1 MKKIVK
7 TLSLIISWCFILNLF
22 SVSAFAQK
30 EGDAASDKEV
40 NVAQE
45 IVDGGYADYLT
56 SIKDFENAQQNIEID
71 VNSVCSDKPVNLTVN
86 VEKDGVYNL
95 GLGYSLSEE
104 RTSALELELKID
116 GEIPFAECD
125 GLLFAL
131 EWTLPDEIRKD
142 GMGNE
147 FSPEATIGNESIFN
161 LAKDSTGWSTQQY
174 LFYFKKGKHTVSV
187 RSVDG
192 SFMLEKLSLLV
203 PETVVS
209 YSEYDLNKADD
220 TANAKT
226 IIIEGEKADKLSD
239 YWLIP
244 KCDSTS
250 AAVFPVCNTTDKIN
264 YIGGATWKNP
274 GETVAYSI
282 KVSKTGYYK
291 LGFSYKQSDVINA
304 STYRSLKIDGKT
316 PFIEAEEI
324 SFSYSTKWQNETF
337 SDNEGEPYLFY
348 LTEGEHTI
356 SLTAT
361 PGPIY
366 EVTNLLK
373 ETVSSL
379 GEIYMDITMITGET
393 VDNYRDYDLFDS
405 IENLDGRI
413 NTCLESLNKASG
425 LLSNIGNQGTSS
437 YDSSIKSMAQIL
449 SKMLENKYTAHR
461 YLNDYYSKYCSV
473 ASVLNEM
480 RSMPLY
486 LDRIYLVPQKAE
498 ADYNEAGFFTQL
510 WFSVVKFIQSF
521 SADYNTVSD
530 AKSGDSITIWVNWG
544 RDQAQVLNSLVQSSF
559 TPKYGTNVEIEVVNA
574 TMVQAVLSGNPP
586 DCILQH
592 SRSEPVNLAMRGVLL
607 DLERF
612 DNLDE
617 ILNRFQKGAEK
628 PYRYKGGLYALP
640 DTQNFYLMFYRKDIF
655 GNLGLTVPETWDE
668 FITVTKVLARNN
680 LQSWL
685 HYTQITAANQID
697 MGVGSL
703 NLFPSMLLQRG
714 LNLYEDDYRSTTL
727 DSSKV
732 IKTFEYWTNFYTKL
746 KIPVTLS
753 FYNRFRTGTCPI
765 GIEPYT
771 TYTTLK
777 AAAPEIEGL
786 WSVAPIPGVKNA
798 DGTVSHISTGG
809 GTGCAILK
817 STKNPEKAWDFITWW
832 TDAETQYSYTQNV
845 EASLGP
851 TGRIAVSNIEAFNK
865 MSWDSEM
872 KSEILNAWSQVEE
885 VPEVPGSYY
894 ASRSIDLSFWSV
906 VNENRNPKDV
916 LLEKSAEVNYE
927 IERKW
932 EQYENRAE

>member
-1 MKKIVK
+1 MKKIIK
-7 TLSLIISWCFILNLF
+7 TLSLVISVCFILNAF
-22 SVSAFAQK
+22 SVFSLAETKKAEDSAEQFNKATVLS
-30 EGDAASDKEV
+30 GDYEK
-40 NVAQE
+40 
-45 IVDGGYADYLT
+45 YLA
-56 SIKDFENAQQNIEID
+56 SIKEFKNAEKDI
-71 VNSVCSDKPVNLTVN
+71 VVSVGAVCSNKPLTVTIN
-86 VEKDGVYNL
+86 AESDGIYNL
-95 GLGYSLSEE
+95 GLEYSLSEE
-104 RTSALELELKID
+104 RTSALELEFKID
-116 GEIPFAECD
+116 GKLPFTECES
-125 GLLFAL
+125 LLFPL
-131 EWTLPDEIRKD
+131 NWEIPDEIRKD
-142 GMGNE
+142 GMNNE
-147 FSPEATIGNESIFN
+147 FSPEAQLGKNSVFN
-161 LAKDSTGWSTQQY
+161 IASDSTGWSTDKYQFY
-174 LFYFKKGKHTVSV
+174 LTKGKHKITL
-187 RSVDG
+187 RSVGG
-192 SFMLEKLSLLV
+192 SFMLENICFKV
-203 PETVVS
+203 PQLTVD
-209 YSEYDLNKADD
+209 YGEYDLSKSDESD
-220 TANAKT
+220 KSS
-226 IIIEGEKADKLSD
+226 IIVVEGEKADNVSD

-244 KCDSTS
+244 KSDSTS
-250 AAVFPVCNTTDKIN
+250 ASVYPVCSTTDKIN

-274 GETVAYSI
+274 GETVSWNI
-282 KVSKTGYYK
+282 KVDKTGYYK

-304 STYRSLKIDGKT
+304 STYRTLKIDDEI
-316 PFIEAEEI
+316 PFSQAEEI
-324 SFSYSTKWQNETF
+324 PFAYSTDWQNETF
-337 SDNEGEPYLFY
+337 ADSKDKPYMFY
-348 LTEGEHTI
+348 LTEGEHKI

-373 ETVSSL
+373 STVSSL

-405 IENLDGRI
+405 IENLDGRL
-413 NTCLESLNKASG
+413 NNCLDNLNNASR
-425 LLSNIGNQGTSS
+425 LLSKIGNQGTSS

-449 SKMLENKYTAHR
+449 SKMLDNKYTSHR

-486 LDRIYLVPQKAE
+486 LDRIYLVPAKSEAE
-498 ADYNEAGFFTQL
+498 YNETGFFGQL
-510 WFSVVKFIQSF
+510 WFSVKKFIQSF
-521 SADYNTVSD
+521 SADYNTVSNT
-530 AKSGDSITIWVNWG
+530 KEGDNITIWVNWG

-559 TPKYGTNVEIEVVNA
+559 TPKYKTNVEIEVVNA

-607 DLERF
+607 DLEQF
-612 DNLDE
+612 SNLDDV
-617 ILNRFQKGAEK
+617 LSRFQKGADK

-655 GNLGLTVPETWDE
+655 ENLGLSVPETWDD

-714 LNLYEDDYRSTTL
+714 LNLYREDNRGTTL
-727 DSSKV
+727 ASSQV
-732 IKTFEYWTNFYTKL
+732 IKTFEYWTDFYTKL
-746 KIPVTLS
+746 KVPVTLS

-777 AAAPEIEGL
+777 AAAPEIDGL
-786 WSVAPIPGVKNA
+786 WAVAPIPGVKNS
-798 DGTVSHISTGG
+798 DGTVKHTSTGG

-817 STKNPEKAWDFITWW
+817 STKNPQKAWDFITWW

-845 EASLGP
+845 EAALGP

-865 MSWDSEM
+865 MSWDSQM
-872 KSEILNAWSQVEE
+872 KSDILSAWSQVEE
-885 VPEVPGSYY
+885 VAEVPGSYY

-906 VNENRNPKDV
+906 INENRNPKDV
-916 LLEKSAEVNYE
+916 LLEKSAEVDGE

-932 EQYENRAE
+932 EQYENRGN